1 METKLSS
8 PSLYE
13 TLLERF
19 ADQQRSENAL
29 SDLTW
34 AACQTSPALLK
45 TFLGFFFPGVPF
57 DNLSAI
63 EREYPEGDSRP
74 DFLIRNGNDLY
85 LIECKLYDT
94 QHHFEQYTSTFGLP
108 PARLGYITNYRMY
121 RPGYTVRTW
130 EELYHHLHRH
140 LPADGEERKVWLAYL
155 AYMKSVC
162 SIYKKPKKMELKGM
176 YSLYA
181 FMQELKNA
189 VNRETEVYKTA
200 LYESRR
206 DTHGGGNMYGSMQDG
221 MAGCYFQLGYKQL
234 HLPDIFVWIGVYFAR
249 EQPVICLCFENKEG
263 WGKPVCERLTE
274 ATVKSIPAGNY
285 AGAPYY
291 DAGSLWF
298 DLSDERIKE
307 FDASDLDRQTAL
319 LEAFIDEALR
329 TVAGQLLIQKQ
340 SGLTF

>member
-1 METKLSS
+1 
-8 PSLYE
+8 
-13 TLLERF
+13 
-19 ADQQRSENAL
+19 
-29 SDLTW
+29 
-34 AACQTSPALLK
+34 
-45 TFLGFFFPGVPF
+45 
-57 DNLSAI
+57 
-63 EREYPEGDSRP
+63 
-74 DFLIRNGNDLY
+74 
-85 LIECKLYDT
+85 
-94 QHHFEQYTSTFGLP
+94 
-108 PARLGYITNYRMY
+108 MY

-319 LEAFIDEALR
+319 LEAFIDEVLR

-340 SGLTF
+340 SGLTL